1 MMGIRTP
8 VKKTQTSPQSKS
20 PEKTGEEAGTS
31 NAANV
36 EEGYRTTAS
45 PTKQSGLSKPSIKL
59 TPTRLDQ
66 NAQSSKPTT
75 IVPRKPQSVHS
86 ASSKVYESRTKE
98 ARSCLIKIKGQLEES
113 RNLKKGIKATVYELL
128 ERALPP
134 CKRSGTIYWKHKPKG
149 KIKGKRARND

>member
-75 IVPRKPQSVHS
+75 IVPRRPQSVHHRLHQKS
-86 ASSKVYESRTKE
+86 TRAARKKLDPALSKSKD
-98 ARSCLIKIKGQLEES
+98 
-113 RNLKKGIKATVYELL
+113 N
-128 ERALPP
+128 
-134 CKRSGTIYWKHKPKG
+134 
-149 KIKGKRARND
+149 